1 MTSPQRIFLIT
12 IITLLS
18 LIGIFHLPHAI
29 YSLSAFAF
37 SPPTFFSSGC
47 YTCRANWV
55 LGHEVGDEM
64 VGSSVEQ
71 GIESGGDMREMDKV
85 DKVDMVDPTENIEEH
100 IESDMESSLEKLVDE
115 DVFEGEVEEMVKVD
129 SPLERLWRLLFH

>member
-1 MTSPQRIFLIT
+1 MTSPQRIFLI
-12 IITLLS
+12 ILITLLS

-55 LGHEVGDEM
+55 LGHEVGDET
-64 VGSSVEQ
+64 VVYAVEQ
-71 GIESGGDMREMDKV
+71 GIESGGDMREMYKV
-85 DKVDMVDPTENIEEH
+85 DKVDPTEKNEEH
-100 IESDMESSLEKLVDE
+100 IESDINSSLETLVDE
-115 DVFEGEVEEMVKVD
+115 DVFEGGVEVGDRVD